1 LGHARAVGVVF
12 VANAAILVLELTG
25 ARMVAP
31 YVGVTLETYTALI
44 GVVLAAIAAGAWLG
58 GRLADRLDPASVIA
72 PVLVAGAA
80 LTALAPA
87 LIRLVG
93 AAVRDGG
100 AGSLGSIP
108 VAAAGLFL
116 PALVLSA
123 ITPLVAKL
131 RLRSLTEAGGVVGGM
146 SAAAT
151 LGALAGTFATGF
163 VFVAELPTTRTV
175 LGVAVVLAVVA
186 LATSPRPASSGV
198 ALLALVPAAGLSAT
212 VRDPCDR
219 ETTYSCARIVVDP
232 ERPSGRLLV
241 LDTVRHSYVDL
252 ADPTH
257 LEFAYARAFAAA
269 IDGLH
274 PGTAVRALHVGGG
287 GFTFPRYLAAARPG
301 SVSVVLELDP
311 GLPGL
316 ARDRLGLVTGPD
328 LVVRT
333 GDARILLR
341 DEPAAAY
348 DLVLGDAFGGLTV
361 PWQLTT
367 REFADDVKRR
377 LAPGGRYVLNVI
389 DYPPLDFARAELAT
403 LQAVFADV
411 ALIARPAT
419 TRGERGGN
427 LVLVASDAPLDTA
440 DIARRAARGELTSVL
455 HGPALTRFVAGAGAL
470 RDDFAPVDQLR
481 GRAP

>member
-1 LGHARAVGVVF
+1 MGRTRAVAVVF
-12 VANAAILVLELTG
+12 VANAAVLVLELTG

-58 GRLADRLDPASVIA
+58 GRLADRHDPGSLIA
-72 PVLVAGAA
+72 PVLVVGAA

-93 AAVRDGG
+93 PVVRDGG
-100 AGSLGSIP
+100 AGALGSVP

-116 PALVLSA
+116 PALVLST

-131 RLRSLTEAGGVVGGM
+131 RLRSLSEAGGVVGGV

-151 LGALAGTFATGF
+151 LGALAGTFVTGF
-163 VFVAELPTTRTV
+163 VFVAELPTTRIV
-175 LGVAVVLAVVA
+175 LGLAAVLAL
-186 LATSPRPASSGV
+186 LAVTSSRRPAIPGA
-198 ALLALVPAAGLSAT
+198 ALLALVPTAGFSLA
-212 VRDPCDR
+212 VRAPCDR
-219 ETTYSCARIVVDP
+219 ETVYSCARIVPDP
-232 ERPSGRLLV
+232 ERPDGRLLV

-257 LEFAYARAFAAA
+257 LQFAYAKAFAAA
-269 IDGLH
+269 IDSVRPDEPL
-274 PGTAVRALHVGGG
+274 RALHVGGG
-287 GFTFPRYLAAARPG
+287 GFTFPRYLAATRPG

-311 GLPGL
+311 GLEDL
-316 ARDRLGLVTGPD
+316 ARDRLGLTTGPD

-333 GDARILLR
+333 GDARLLIR
-341 DEPAAAY
+341 DEPARAY

-367 REFADDVKRR
+367 REFARDVQRR
-377 LAPGGRYVLNVI
+377 LAPGGRYVLNLI
-389 DYPPLDFARAELAT
+389 DYPPLDFARAEVVT

-411 ALIARPAT
+411 AVIVRPAT
-419 TRGERGGN
+419 AAGRGGGN
-427 LVLVASDAPLDTA
+427 VVVVASDLPLDGA
-440 DIARRAARGELTSVL
+440 DLAARVAGGALSTVL
-455 HGPALTRFVAGAGAL
+455 HGAAVGDFVAGAAIL
-470 RDDFAPVDQLR
+470 RDDFAPVDQLI
-481 GRAP
+481 GS